1 MFCLQCNYCKEL
13 EAESKK
19 QAETREKLQNQ
30 ISAFKDTVSKLETGN
45 GNFQI
50 KIQEQ
55 SVESAALK
63 KEIEDLKRE
72 VKTSNQQNITTEVRL
87 NRSLEENEK
96 LRTCLKFTKLEEK
109 DLRDQIRKLQ
119 EEKRLSIKNMEKQ
132 RSELYQAYKKQLHL
146 VDNLKKQKYFISRRI
161 WRPADRYK

>member
-1 MFCLQCNYCKEL
+1 MFLLQCNYCKEL

-63 KEIEDLKRE
+63 KVLIL
-72 VKTSNQQNITTEVRL
+72 
-87 NRSLEENEK
+87 
-96 LRTCLKFTKLEEK
+96 
-109 DLRDQIRKLQ
+109 
-119 EEKRLSIKNMEKQ
+119 
-132 RSELYQAYKKQLHL
+132 
-146 VDNLKKQKYFISRRI
+146 KYFFSL
-161 WRPADRYK
+161 